1 MQSPEL
7 GNGLVVR
14 RQPSQQPHQLDIA
27 PTLRLQPSRGTD
39 LLEITVQIELQ
50 QITRIVARPPGVGCL
65 GAFKSQI
72 RHVQPIHKRIDH
84 PAHMIVRNQFFQT
97 YGKQR
102 ALLPSLSLYISH
114 KKDALAFAR
123 ASSHFSFTIQSSFVT
138 DCKSPT
144 STNTCEWR
152 A

>member
-1 MQSPEL
+1 MQSSEL
-7 GNGLVVR
+7 SNGLVVR
-14 RQPSQQPHQLDIA
+14 RQSSQQPHQLDVA

-50 QITRIVARPPGVGCL
+50 QIPRIVARPSGVGRL

-72 RHVQPIHKRIDH
+72 RHVQPIHERIDH

-102 ALLPSLSLYISH
+102 ALLPPLSLHIPH
-114 KKDALAFAR
+114 KKNALAFAR
-123 ASSHFSFTIQSSFVT
+123 ASSHFSLTIQSSLVT
-138 DCKSPT
+138 D
-144 STNTCEWR
+144 
-152 A
+152 